1 MGWFSKSALP
11 RAAAALALVGALAPA
26 AGVAAAAEPTPP
38 RPLVRDE
45 ALAPARGRLPA
56 AATIDQ
62 DKAMPRHDRR
72 TAASLP
78 DSARRIFR
86 TLSLDAKTAGG
97 AAVGLDP
104 GVRARIDALSSPFLG
119 RGPVTGSVPAADL
132 RRSADKADA
141 PWSGNRLLANPT
153 DMNDE
158 YVSLAASPL
167 TGALW
172 ATFAATDLGGTDR
185 DIHIARSTDDGLT
198 WTVWELPA
206 SSADEYHPDLAI
218 DAAGFIHVV
227 WVAAPGTLMR
237 ARSAAADDPLHWAFV
252 EGLAADEPLAT
263 PSIAVSGAGD
273 FARVFI
279 ATAWNTVNWDL
290 FAYEWTLL
298 FMFSSDGGRNI
309 TYDYFV
315 PDGYPEYWPDV
326 AMDGSLVHFVNAEAD
341 YETGELEIVVASDQ
355 YSGSFTDVAS
365 LTGWTPNNC
374 LFPRLACQGQQVFVV
389 YQHDWTDGFNTDG
402 DIIYAYSWDRA
413 ASWFGPI
420 EMIADPYESVGP
432 TVFTR
437 NGVVGCLWLDAPAG
451 GDEFHL
457 AARLGGGGGQSALFG
472 GVEIVTDEPRV
483 EPQFHAVAGLAAS
496 GRVHAAWIDRRNH
509 PTQGN
514 NVYTG
519 SRPLLPDL
527 APHQP
532 EGWSAPL
539 VAAAARGGRTD
550 TWLAGGDT
558 TFVSFAFLNAG
569 LADAAGSFGLHLNLD
584 GTTVAAWTVSG
595 LATASWVAVED
606 HPLIVP
612 AGNHNLTLR
621 LDPLGQIA
629 EDDETNN
636 TATRLLTWIDGDPV
650 ARAEPGRLVIRL
662 DPPQILSAAGALVQ
676 RPPLLPATGRA
687 TIAPELA
694 GALDKALGGERL
706 RVVLVPAAR
715 LDPAALAVQLHTAS
729 GPLRRQTVL
738 AAARLQTERA
748 LADLR
753 PRLDQLARA
762 GLAGEPRALWLS
774 GMISIELDPLAVE
787 QLAALSS
794 VGTLWLDDTPSE
806 TFGAGVATGAGAKA
820 AGVPAWHL
828 DQVGAPE
835 AWTRGFD
842 GEGVLVGHVDTGIA
856 YNHPDLAGRMW
867 DGGTTWPHHGW
878 DAVDEDNDPYDGD
891 PDWYHGTHTAG
902 LIAGDGT
909 GGTATG
915 AAPGARLMA
924 LRALPGYYD
933 DLVEALQFGLDQGVD
948 LFNLSGGW
956 TNAASALRVANR
968 YNADVL
974 MAAGIP
980 WICAAGNG
988 DNQGGHVALPADVSS
1003 PGDCPNPWYAPNG
1016 GASAVITVGAV
1027 TAAGG
1032 VWSGSSI
1039 GPVRWDYDN
1048 PYGAANYRDYPWPPG
1063 LMKPDVAAP
1072 GDLITSTVGSSGY
1085 VVYSGTSMATPL
1097 VTGAAAILLQAAP
1110 GLGPA
1115 ALAELLETTARDVT
1129 GAPATVGRDNHS
1141 GAGLIDL
1148 AAALDVL
1155 GEAGPAATLVL
1166 HNDGVLP
1173 LQVSAVW
1180 DDGPW
1185 LQATAPAAAIA
1196 PGASATIPVFVDPT
1210 GLGQGAHTA
1219 TLIILSNDPASPL
1232 FVPVVLD
1239 YGSGL
1244 SAVDEPVPAAGPL
1257 HLTSYP
1263 NPFNPRTT
1271 LRFTARGGEAAELA
1285 VYDLRGRLV
1294 RTLVRGQL
1302 EPGPQEV
1309 PWDGRDEQGHS
1320 APSGQYFARFAEGG
1334 DLPVV
1339 RKLMLVR

>member
-1 MGWFSKSALP
+1 MGRFPKRPLLP
-11 RAAAALALVGALAPA
+11 MAVALALAGALDPAASPAVAAEPSSPRPLAQAAVLAPA
-26 AGVAAAAEPTPP
+26 QS
-38 RPLVRDE
+38 
-45 ALAPARGRLPA
+45 RLPA
-56 AATIDQ
+56 ASLIAQ
-62 DKAMPRHDRR
+62 DKSAPRHARR
-72 TAASLP
+72 TASSLP
-78 DSARRIFR
+78 DSARRAFPIR
-86 TLSLDAKTAGG
+86 HPDTKTAG
-97 AAVGLDP
+97 AVGIGLDP
-104 GVRARIDALSSPFLG
+104 GVKARIEALGSPFLA
-119 RGPVTGSVPAADL
+119 RGPVAGAAPAVPL
-132 RRSADKADA
+132 RGGADKADA

-185 DIHIARSTDDGLT
+185 DIHIARSVDAGLT
-198 WTVWELPA
+198 WSVWELPA

-279 ATAWNTVNWDL
+279 ATAWQTVNWDL

-298 FMFSSDGGRNI
+298 FMYSSDGGRNI
-309 TYDYFV
+309 TYDYFL

-341 YETGELEIVVASDQ
+341 YETGELEILVASDQ

-365 LTGWTPNNC
+365 MTGWTPNNC

-413 ASWFGPI
+413 ASWFGPV

-437 NGVVGCLWLDAPAG
+437 DGVVGCLWLDAPAG

-472 GVEIVTDEPRV
+472 GVEIVTDAPRV
-483 EPQFHAVAGLAAS
+483 EPQFHAVAGLATA

-514 NVYTG
+514 DVYTG

-527 APHQP
+527 APHRP
-532 EGWSAPL
+532 EGWSAAL
-539 VAAAARGGRTD
+539 VAAPARGGRTD

-569 LADAAGSFGLHLNLD
+569 LADAAGSFAVHLEVD
-584 GTTVAAWTVSG
+584 GNTVAAWTVSG
-595 LATASWVAVED
+595 LPTASWAAVED

-621 LDPLGQIA
+621 LDPLGRIA

-636 TATRLLTWIDGDPV
+636 TATRQLTWVDGEPV

-662 DPPQILSAAGALVQ
+662 DPPEAVAAAGALIQ
-676 RPPLLPATGRA
+676 DPPLLPGAGRA
-687 TIAPELA
+687 AIAPELA
-694 GALDKALGGERL
+694 TAMDKTLGGERL
-706 RVVLVPAAR
+706 PVVLVPAAR
-715 LDPAALAVQLHTAS
+715 LDPAALSAQLTTAS
-729 GPLRRQTVL
+729 GPLRRRTVL
-738 AAARLQTERA
+738 AAARRQTERA

-774 GMISIELDPLAVE
+774 GSIGIELDPLAVG
-787 QLAALSS
+787 QLAALAA
-794 VGTLWLDDTPSE
+794 VGALWLDDTPSE
-806 TFGAGVATGAGAKA
+806 TFGAAAGAEA
-820 AGVPAWHL
+820 AGTPAWHL
-828 DQVGAPE
+828 DRVGAPE

-856 YNHPDLAGRMW
+856 YDHPDLAGRMW
-867 DGGTTWPHHGW
+867 DGGAAWPHHGW
-878 DAVDEDNDPYDGD
+878 DSVDEDNDPYDGD
-891 PDWYHGTHTAG
+891 QDWHHGTHTAG

-915 AAPGARLMA
+915 VAPGARLMA

-988 DNQGGHVALPADVSS
+988 DNQGGHLAVPGDVSS

-1016 GASAVITVGAV
+1016 GASAVITVGAL

-1032 VWSGSSI
+1032 VWSDSSI

-1072 GDLITSTVGSSGY
+1072 GDQITSTVGSSGY

-1097 VTGAAAILLQAAP
+1097 VTGAAAVLLQAAP
-1110 GLGPA
+1110 GMGPA
-1115 ALAELLETTARDVT
+1115 ALAELLETTARDVSA
-1129 GAPATVGRDNHS
+1129 APATAGRDNRT

-1155 GEAGPAATLVL
+1155 GEAGPAAVLLL

-1185 LQATAPAAAIA
+1185 LQATTPTAAIPPGGSA
-1196 PGASATIPVFVDPT
+1196 PVPVFVDAA
-1210 GLGQGAHTA
+1210 GLGQGVHEA
-1219 TLIILSNDPASPL
+1219 TLIIVSNDPASPL

-1244 SAVDEPVPAAGPL
+1244 SAVDDPVPASGPL

-1271 LRFTARGGEAAELA
+1271 LRFMARGGETAELA

-1294 RTLVRGQL
+1294 RTLVRGPL
-1302 EPGPQEV
+1302 APGPQEV
-1309 PWDGRDEQGHS
+1309 PWDGRDEGGRS
-1320 APSGQYFARFAEGG
+1320 VPSGQYFARFAEGREPP
-1334 DLPVV
+1334 LV